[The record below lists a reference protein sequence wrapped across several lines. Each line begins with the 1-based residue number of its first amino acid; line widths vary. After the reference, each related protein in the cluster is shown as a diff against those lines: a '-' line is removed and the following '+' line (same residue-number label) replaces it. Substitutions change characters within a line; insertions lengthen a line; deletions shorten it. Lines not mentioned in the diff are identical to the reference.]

1 MTGIISS
8 TNTDITGLTNGET
21 YNFSVAA
28 TAGVHILPGVS
39 EERGITL
46 GELINVMRLLLS
58 NHSFYHSSRHS

>member
-8 TNTDITGLTNGET
+8 MSTDITGLTNGET

-39 EERGITL
+39 EDRGITL
-46 GELINVMRLLLS
+46 GELINVMKLLLPHLS
-58 NHSFYHSSRHS
+58 LYHSFRHS